1 MAGSC
6 LEALLCTLST
16 ASIIYAFFLY
26 GDHIHEAYSKWD
38 LTKLLYRGTKFTPFS
53 DTNDLLITAIIPHAL
68 LMLMLICFSKS
79 SLPSITT
86 PRSFSSSVYAN
97 SWCVSPPSAYRNTL
111 YYPFCPSAS
120 PCIFRGEISKVIYPT
135 TQRGYLSH
143 SEEFLDPLGFL

>member
-1 MAGSC
+1 MLVYIYTRVGNFKIFSLRVGKVLHAGK
-6 LEALLCTLST
+6 LLSGSSLHSFNRF
-16 ASIIYAFFLY
+16 YMLFLY

-38 LTKLLYRGTKFTPFS
+38 LTKLLYRGTKFTQFS

-97 SWCVSPPSAYRNTL
+97 SWCVSVLARIW
-111 YYPFCPSAS
+111 
-120 PCIFRGEISKVIYPT
+120 IFSKKGVIEI
-135 TQRGYLSH
+135 
-143 SEEFLDPLGFL
+143 F